1 MNAGELTRL
10 RQKAA
15 IRYIA
20 RTNVTDSS
28 LLTWK
33 KQVGPTYADSG
44 RPPVVGNYG
53 INAGTGVMEFANGKS
68 SDLPR
73 GNALF
78 DSNGTINFATGKGV
92 NGESL
97 RTIFTAAGCAVSSD
111 PDPATN
117 PNGITL
123 PCFTYETRQR
133 YQITSTNG
141 VVLDNNTFLSN
152 INLCGPPSG
161 YFPTPAQTY
170 GLAQGFR
177 TNSKIV
183 SLLNPCLGS
192 LRPMDMPQR
201 PHHSLVPS
209 PSLRKVL
216 LALAVICS
224 YHV

>member
-53 INAGTGVMEFANGKS
+53 INAGPGVRDFANGKS

-78 DSNGTINFATGKGV
+78 DSKVTINHKDLGQHCAGLINNDFALIGDD
-92 NGESL
+92 SL
-97 RTIFTAAGCAVSSD
+97 LED
-111 PDPATN
+111 Q
-117 PNGITL
+117 
-123 PCFTYETRQR
+123 RQR
-133 YQITSTNG
+133 P
-141 VVLDNNTFLSN
+141 VRV
-152 INLCGPPSG
+152 
-161 YFPTPAQTY
+161 
-170 GLAQGFR
+170 
-177 TNSKIV
+177 
-183 SLLNPCLGS
+183 PCQATL
-192 LRPMDMPQR
+192 
-201 PHHSLVPS
+201 H
-209 PSLRKVL
+209 
-216 LALAVICS
+216 
-224 YHV
+224 